1 MGALTLVPSTG
12 LPPAR
17 AALVNLSRRIADA
30 ESQLERLTRGRDQ
43 LRAELSRADTA
54 KNELDSLISEDASSL
69 VGKLRSG
76 ASWALAHFGSARA
89 QNLVAALSE
98 SQVQLGVAAKA
109 LTSIEAEIAV
119 AEREGADL
127 KARKPDMVR
136 AVLIEAAGG
145 FRYDLQTALD
155 HVRESLVILAALDRL
170 TARTD
175 GSYQPNERIVIEVP
189 PLGGLPATAILV
201 PEASIAAAKN
211 VWAKYQQTIGEQPLA
226 SADSLAFPVVNPNAD
241 DGMISYDRLTATE
254 RKAVDQSRASG
265 V

>member
-1 MGALTLVPSTG
+1 MGALTTLPSTG

-17 AALVNLSRRIADA
+17 AALVSLNRRIVDA
-30 ESQLERLTRGRDQ
+30 ERQLDTLLRGRNQ
-43 LRAELSRADTA
+43 LRSELSRADTA
-54 KNELDSLISEDASSL
+54 KNELETLITEDASTL
-69 VGKLRSG
+69 AGKLRTG
-76 ASWALAHFGSARA
+76 VSWALASFGSMRA
-89 QNLVAALSE
+89 ATIVAQLSE
-98 SQVQLGVAAKA
+98 SQVQAAVGEKA
-109 LTSIEAEIAV
+109 LAKVAEEIATL
-119 AEREGADL
+119 EREVSDL
-127 KARKPDMVR
+127 KAQKPDMTR
-136 AVLIEAAGG
+136 AVLIESAGG

-155 HVRESLVILAALDRL
+155 HVRESLVILAALDRV